1 MSEVPTISIT
11 NPELESQD
19 LNLKSPVTPSPPPS
33 PTVFDVVKNMEALDR
48 DDMTEEAAE
57 APADF
62 PETPDNNNEEQQQQQ
77 QKPPEEQTVNIS
89 DSSEEQQQEPATPEP
104 SRSQLQQQ
112 QKMESTQTP
121 KRITTEQDDLQ
132 DQQAVLNIREFY
144 YNKSVLLTGATGFVG
159 KALLWK
165 LLSLNVGKIFILL
178 RSGQR
183 RPGSAFQRIKEDILT
198 NKVFIY

>member
-48 DDMTEEAAE
+48 DDMTEEATE

-62 PETPDNNNEEQQQQQ
+62 PGTPDNNNEQQQQQ
-77 QKPPEEQTVNIS
+77 QKQPEEQVVSIS
-89 DSSEEQQQEPATPEP
+89 DSSEEQQQQEPATPEP
-104 SRSQLQQQ
+104 SRPQQQ

-121 KRITTEQDDLQ
+121 KRMTAEQDDLQ

-144 YNKSVLLTGATGFVG
+144 YNKSVLLTGASGFVG

-165 LLSLNVGKIFILL
+165 LLSLNVGKIFIFL

-198 NKVFIY
+198 NKVFI